1 MVKGILKKSYHVF
14 LKKRWHMKSMGGAS
28 LLGGV
33 FAQDYRKH
41 KNHLFEVYSIHR
53 RGFTWDDWHVDG
65 LTKENCAG
73 YLKSAEYYAMHP
85 LNGSYSHWIDDKL
98 TLKYL
103 CAGTKLDRYLPKYYY
118 QIDGNGNVL
127 ALSDAPNPGNSDV
140 SEIIALLESIG
151 ELAIKRVAGSLGEGF
166 YKASFKNG
174 KYSLN
179 STEYTRD
186 ALRDRLSKLKDY
198 LITEYLHPH
207 QDMVPFSADTVN
219 TIRYLIGR
227 NTSGKMELIK
237 TYVRFGTE
245 ASGFVENYGAGGV
258 LCFISND
265 GKFTSGNML
274 NLDTMQNLQLQNHP
288 DTGIELKGTIPLW
301 AEIQEAA
308 EAFGTYFPQMN
319 YLGLDFVAT
328 NRNEV
333 KILEINSLTSLDTL
347 QLEGSILQAF
357 PAFYGRQL
365 RRKRTAAV

>member
-1 MVKGILKKSYHVF
+1 
-14 LKKRWHMKSMGGAS
+14 MGGAS

-33 FAQDYRKH
+33 FVQDYRKH
-41 KNHLFEVYSIHR
+41 KNHLFEVHSIHHK
-53 RGFTWDDWHVDG
+53 GFTWDDWHVDG

-85 LNGSYSHWIDDKL
+85 LNGDYSHWIDDKL

-103 CAGTKLDRYLPKYYY
+103 CAGTELDRYMPKYYY
-118 QIDGNGNVL
+118 QIDENGNVL
-127 ALSDAPNPGNSDV
+127 TLSDAPNPGKSSASN
-140 SEIIALLESIG
+140 IITLLESIG
-151 ELAIKRVAGSLGEGF
+151 ELAIKRVSGSLGEGF
-166 YKASFKNG
+166 YKASFQKG
-174 KYSLN
+174 KYYLN

-186 ALRDRLSKLKDY
+186 ALQDRLIELKDY

-207 QDMVPFSADTVN
+207 QDMVPYSSDTVN

-258 LCFISND
+258 LCFISKD
-265 GKFTSGNML
+265 GEFNSGNML
-274 NLDTMQNLQLQNHP
+274 NLGTMQNQRLQKHP
-288 DTGIELKGTIPLW
+288 DTGVDLKGKIPLW
-301 AEIQEAA
+301 VEIQKAA
-308 EAFGTYFPQMN
+308 DAFGDYFPQMN
-319 YLGLDFVAT
+319 YLGLDFAVT

-333 KILEINSLTSLDTL
+333 KVLEINSLTSLDTL

-357 PAFYGRQL
+357 PGFYGRQL
-365 RRKRTAAV
+365 RRRRTAVV